1 MRFRGREWRGDQIEV
16 AVIDSGINT
25 TDPRLKDSTI
35 EGWRVRV
42 EATGHAQLGADF
54 HDEHGHGTE
63 VATVIQRDA
72 PGAILTGVKVTDSD
86 LQTGPEALA
95 AGIETA
101 FRHGARVIN
110 LSLLATDPGRAQLL
124 RDACSLAREHGAW
137 VVCSGHPFGKPSFPA
152 AYPETL
158 AVISHPD
165 CPSGRI
171 FHFDQQQFQEGPF
184 ACYRGMF
191 LTHGYSATSEPVYRG
206 SGLATAS
213 LSGKLAC
220 LLEAL
225 PNGHPSEI
233 LDALKSQTLCP
244 DPELGF
250 A

>member
-1 MRFRGREWRGDQIEV
+1 
-16 AVIDSGINT
+16 
-25 TDPRLKDSTI
+25 
-35 EGWRVRV
+35 
-42 EATGHAQLGADF
+42 
-54 HDEHGHGTE
+54 
-63 VATVIQRDA
+63 
-72 PGAILTGVKVTDSD
+72 AILTGIKVTDAE

-137 VVCSGHPFGKPSFPA
+137 VVCSGHPLGEASFPA
-152 AYPETL
+152 NYPETL

-165 CPSGRI
+165 CPKGRI
-171 FHFDQQQFQEGPF
+171 FHFDHDQFQDGAL

-191 LTHGYSATSEPVYRG
+191 LTHGYSSATEPVYRG
-206 SGLATAS
+206 AGLATAS
-213 LSGKLAC
+213 LSAQLAC

-225 PNGHPSEI
+225 PNAHPSQIME
-233 LDALKSQTLCP
+233 ALKAQTLCP